1 MNKTDVRRKK
11 DWTIVKVVCFSI
23 LFFVF
28 LRIFVFSFFKVPTS
42 SMVPTIM
49 PYDQIVVNKLILGP
63 RLFNFWNFKD
73 KNKITYKRLK
83 GIRKVKRNDV
93 LVFNLPYEAD
103 RENLIFNLD
112 IFFVKRC
119 VAIPGD
125 VFYIKNGIYRIKNN
139 LDTLGCY
146 SYQKEFAQRNTKSIR
161 TDYFKCFPYDAIHRW
176 NVMNFGPIFIPGK
189 GDRLRINSHNIKLY
203 KGLIQY
209 ETKIEIS
216 INGDRI
222 YIGDR
227 ILKDYTFTKDY
238 YFMAGDYSAH
248 SFDSRYWGLLPE
260 DHIVGKAVLIWKSED
275 KVADKFRWGRFLKLI
290 K

>member
-1 MNKTDVRRKK
+1 MNKDDVRRKK
-11 DWTIVKVVCFSI
+11 DWTIVKVAGFSI
-23 LFFVF
+23 LIFVF

-42 SMVPTIM
+42 SMEPTIF
-49 PYDQIVVNKLILGP
+49 PDDYIVVNKLILGP
-63 RLFNFWNFKD
+63 RLFDFWDFKD
-73 KNKITYKRLK
+73 KNKISYKRLR
-83 GIRKVKRNDV
+83 GIRVVNRNDV
-93 LVFNLPYEAD
+93 LVFNLPYKAD
-103 RENLIFNLD
+103 REKLIFDFDVFL
-112 IFFVKRC
+112 VKRC

-125 VFYIKNGIYRIKNN
+125 VFYIENGIYRIKNN
-139 LDTLGCY
+139 HDTLGCY
-146 SYQKEFAQRNTKSIR
+146 SYQKEFAQRNAKSIR
-161 TDYFKCFPYDAIHRW
+161 TDHFKCFPYDTIHGW

-189 GDRLRINSHNIKLY
+189 GDRLSINSHNITLY

-216 INGDRI
+216 IKGDRI

-248 SFDSRYWGLLPE
+248 SIDSRFWGLLPE
-260 DHIVGKAVLIWKSED
+260 DHIVGKAVLRWKSED
-275 KVADKFRWGRFLKLI
+275 KDSDKFRWGRFLKLI